1 MDIGSCFQ
9 PAQSYVML
17 SRVQCMEQVF
27 ILNKLDPSKMN
38 INQGAFRELKR
49 LELISFNKNP
59 PLWYS
64 KDSDLHIASF
74 NCNGLLPHIAD
85 IRMDQKL
92 LNADLIQVQ
101 ETSLESDEQG
111 QESCQI
117 LGYYAHFGSV
127 GNGKGVATYT
137 KKSMGFQS
145 IKEPNY
151 QISRLSGDVD
161 FINVY
166 RSSGANVSNVMD
178 ALEKEIDEG

>member
-1 MDIGSCFQ
+1 
-9 PAQSYVML
+9 
-17 SRVQCMEQVF
+17 MEQVF

-101 ETSLESDEQG
+101 ETSLRSDEQG
-111 QESCQI
+111 QASCQI
-117 LGYYAHFGSV
+117 LGYYGHFDSV
-127 GNGKGVATYT
+127 GNGKGIATYT
-137 KKSMGFQS
+137 RKSMGFES
-145 IKEPNY
+145 IKQPNY
-151 QISRLSGDVD
+151 QISRSRGDVD
-161 FINVY
+161 YINVY
-166 RSSGANVSNVMD
+166 RSSGANVSSVMD
-178 ALEKEIDEG
+178 ELEKEIDEG

>member
-49 LELISFNKNP
+49 LELISINRNP
-59 PLWYS
+59 TPWS
-64 KDSDLHIASF
+64 RKESDFHIASF
-74 NCNGLLPHIAD
+74 NCSGLLPHIAD

-92 LNADLIQVQ
+92 LNADVIQVQ
-101 ETSLESDEQG
+101 ETSLLTDEQC
-111 QESCQI
+111 QESCQTT
-117 LGYYAHFGSV
+117 GYYAHFASV

-137 KKSMGFQS
+137 RKSMG
-145 IKEPNY
+145 
-151 QISRLSGDVD
+151 
-161 FINVY
+161 
-166 RSSGANVSNVMD
+166 
-178 ALEKEIDEG
+178 

>member
-1 MDIGSCFQ
+1 
-9 PAQSYVML
+9 
-17 SRVQCMEQVF
+17 MEQVY

-49 LELISFNKNP
+49 LEMISFNKNP

-74 NCNGLLPHIAD
+74 NCAGLLPHIAD

-101 ETSLESDEQG
+101 ETSLESDERG
-111 QESCQI
+111 QASCQI

-137 KKSMGFQS
+137 RKSMGFQS

-151 QISRLSGDVD
+151 QISKLSGDVD

-178 ALEKEIDEG
+178 ALEKIIDEG

>member
-1 MDIGSCFQ
+1 
-9 PAQSYVML
+9 
-17 SRVQCMEQVF
+17 MEQVF

-64 KDSDLHIASF
+64 KDSALHIASF
-74 NCNGLLPHIAD
+74 NCSGLMPHIAD

-92 LNADLIQVQ
+92 LHADLLQVQ
-101 ETSLESDEQG
+101 ETSLLADAHG
-111 QESCQI
+111 QESCLI
-117 LGYYAHFGSV
+117 PGFYAHFGSV

-137 KKSMGFQS
+137 RKSMGFEC
-145 IKEPNY
+145 IKEPNF
-151 QISRLSGDVD
+151 QISVCRGDVD

-166 RSSGANVSNVMD
+166 RSSGANVSSVMD
-178 ALEKEIDEG
+178 ALEKEIDGGKCFIH